1 MPLTPELAAL
11 QVQERLTAIQ
21 GLVHAIDNERRRNE
35 NNLNNLTRLQD
46 KYGSDSAQHKLRS
59 QYKTCMNDAIQ
70 EESLIR
76 DALAKIQE
84 IRNIRNERRIQ
95 ARNAGNKET
104 IRRGALM
111 KMLQI
116 SAQTLPL
123 YVSKPDEKT
132 PPLVGAIGADSTY
145 IAKPGDIVAALVKGL
160 EDEDS
165 WILAEIVSFNASQN
179 KYEVDDIDET
189 KDRHVLSKR
198 RIVPLPLM
206 RANPETDSHALFAKG
221 TMVMALYPQTTCFY
235 KAIINNLPETAT
247 ADYELLFEDA
257 SYPEGYSPPLMVAQ
271 RYVIAFKHTKKS
283 GNVSS

>member
-1 MPLTPELAAL
+1 
-11 QVQERLTAIQ
+11 
-21 GLVHAIDNERRRNE
+21 
-35 NNLNNLTRLQD
+35 
-46 KYGSDSAQHKLRS
+46 
-59 QYKTCMNDAIQ
+59 MNDAIQ
-70 EESLIR
+70 EESLLR
-76 DALAKIQE
+76 DALGKIQE
-84 IRNIRNERRIQ
+84 IRNIRNERRIQVKSNAFTFRISRHNRSYAFFLQ

-132 PPLVGAIGADSTY
+132 PPLVGAILADSSY
-145 IAKPGDIVAALVKGL
+145 VAKPGDIVAALVKGL

-165 WILAEIVSFNASQN
+165 WILAEIVSFNTSTN

-206 RANPETDSHALFAKG
+206 RANPETDSHALFPKG
-221 TMVMALYPQTTCFY
+221 TMGKDFLTYFWIKP
-235 KAIINNLPETAT
+235 NN
-247 ADYELLFEDA
+247 FEYFTYLQSWRFTRKQHA
-257 SYPEGYSPPLMVAQ
+257 SIKPS
-271 RYVIAFKHTKKS
+271 
-283 GNVSS
+283 

>member
-1 MPLTPELAAL
+1 MFELKQEHLTD
-11 QVQERLTAIQ
+11 IQ
-21 GLVHAIDNERRRNE
+21 GLIHAIDNERRRNE
-35 NNLNNLTRLQD
+35 NNLNNLNRLAE
-46 KYGSDSAQHKLRS
+46 KYGLDEKYSAQQKLRS

-76 DALAKIQE
+76 DALSKIQE

-132 PPLVGAIGADSTY
+132 PPLVGAIPADNSY

-165 WILAEIVSFNASQN
+165 WILAEIVSFNTSQN

-206 RANPETDSHALFAKG
+206 RANPETDSHALFPKG
-221 TMVMALYPQTTCFY
+221 TMG
-235 KAIINNLPETAT
+235 
-247 ADYELLFEDA
+247 ELNCNC
-257 SYPEGYSPPLMVAQ
+257 M
-271 RYVIAFKHTKKS
+271 
-283 GNVSS
+283 